1 MTLERFQLKTVEAAV
16 KRLSG
21 DGPRRFL
28 VADEVGLGKTVIA
41 REIAARLRDL
51 RQSLN
56 LLYLCPSLQIA
67 GQNREKLQS
76 LTGLEADDLKGA
88 ADRMTMSV
96 QLPARQGA
104 GFRICTFTPD
114 TSLPGWKPGVR
125 TGRKEERAVLRT
137 LLDGLPTL
145 RNELLALDK
154 AREGRRLLDESASNL
169 TMTSVQ
175 FESALRSVFGCD
187 GRPLERFI
195 LNWLDGGNDIGEF
208 ISRARAAMALAAL
221 RSPSSR
227 PDLVILDEF
236 HRYAD
241 LLLPQKP
248 SKPTRK
254 LSQQAQA
261 QMLER
266 AEVHRLLVDSLLS
279 GPQRPALL
287 LLSATPYRLR
297 KLNGEELH
305 PADRYQSL
313 ADLVGFLSDDNGQR
327 SVMLRKMRSYQDALT
342 GPGERADVFEKV
354 QACKRALEAT
364 LRPLMART
372 ERAIASD
379 QDLFKREPHKVTV
392 APADLTLFRHFAR
405 AISGARPHLRGWAPA
420 LWTSVPYPEQTLHGY
435 GLWKTILKAKD
446 PPPITIGSGRKP
458 SAHPQMRKLEE
469 LVGKRSQ
476 LVLPWQRSTL
486 PWWKLEGPWA
496 DDGAEPSGKTLLFS
510 RWRAAPTSVSALL
523 SLTVIPARI
532 RRSKGTVGK
541 KKSADA
547 PLLRPGGSSS
557 GALIGLFAPWPNLSH
572 AVEPLKS
579 STSTLAAVKKAAV
592 RDLRSWLL
600 AQGVLI
606 EGKSKRPPWLLA
618 ISIECGIRGSSYTAL
633 INVLN
638 SAHTGKKGP
647 QWDKSE
653 PLKAISPS
661 ELSSL
666 ATYVLSAPGAILARC
681 ARRHDVPQAKST
693 HRQELFDFTWS
704 RLRGY
709 FGNRAFARLILAN
722 SRHLRYPDALAEAC
736 LKGGL
741 EAVLDEQMSVLRT
754 IGDKKGTGL
763 LAEMNGAIL
772 DRPGLVRL
780 RRGTRDRPERVQ
792 AAVPFAGGEQRSARG
807 SGKLRADTL
816 RRAFNSPFWPHVLS
830 TTSVG
835 QEGLDFHVWC
845 DRIVHW
851 DLPTDP
857 VDFEQREGRIARYAS
872 LSVRRSL
879 ARKFGDLALSA
890 AEENSPFSE
899 MLVRARGQESTTTG
913 LETWW
918 LPDRSK
924 PVSVTFD
931 WKFSVRTVKMKA
943 MLKDLLYYRLGLGQ
957 PAPEQ
962 FVDMLKRIE
971 ASSEEARSL
980 AIDLSAI
987 GPFLEKKRS
996 GSDIRPPEIVV

>member
-41 REIAARLRDL
+41 REIAVRLREL
-51 RQSLN
+51 RKSLN

-67 GQNREKLQS
+67 GQNRDKLQS
-76 LTGLEADDLKGA
+76 LTGLGADDLKGA

-96 QLPARQGA
+96 EFPARQGA

-125 TGRKEERAVLRT
+125 TGRKEERAVLCT
-137 LLDGLPTL
+137 LLRELPTL
-145 RNELLALDK
+145 WSELLALDK
-154 AREGRRLLDESASNL
+154 ARKGRRLLDEPAPNV
-169 TMTSVQ
+169 TMTSIQ

-187 GRPLERFI
+187 GRLLERFI
-195 LNWLDGGNDIGEF
+195 LNWLDPDKGNDVGEF

-227 PDLVILDEF
+227 PDLIILDEF

-241 LLLPQKP
+241 LLLPQKSSNP
-248 SKPTRK
+248 ARK

-261 QMLER
+261 QMAER
-266 AEVHRLLVDSLLS
+266 AEVHRLLVDALVS

-313 ADLVGFLSDDNGQR
+313 ADLVGFLSDDADQR
-327 SVMLRKMRSYQDALT
+327 AVMLKKMRSYQDALT
-342 GPGERADVFEKV
+342 GPGERADVFKNV
-354 QACKRALEAT
+354 QKCKRALELT

-379 QDLFKREPHKVTV
+379 QDLFRREPHRVTV
-392 APADLTLFRHFAR
+392 EPSDLALFRHFAR
-405 AISGARPHLRGWAPA
+405 AVSGARPHLRGWAPA
-420 LWTSVPYPEQTLHGY
+420 LWTSVPYPAQTLHGY
-435 GLWKTILKAKD
+435 ALWKTILKAKD

-469 LVGKRSQ
+469 LVGKRDQ
-476 LVLPWQRSTL
+476 LALPWQRPTL
-486 PWWKLEGPWA
+486 AWWKLEGPWA
-496 DDGAEPSGKTLLFS
+496 DGVEEPSGKTLLFS

-532 RRSKGTVGK
+532 RRSKRGAAGK
-541 KKSADA
+541 KKADA

-557 GALIGLFAPWPNLSH
+557 GALIGLFAPWPTLSH
-572 AVEPLKS
+572 AIEPLKS
-579 STSTLAAVKKAAV
+579 STSTLSAVKKAAIH
-592 RDLRSWLL
+592 DLRAWLV
-600 AQGVLI
+600 ARGVRI
-606 EGKSKRPPWLLA
+606 EGKSRRAPWLLA
-618 ISIECGIRGSSYTAL
+618 MSLESGTKASYNAL
-633 INVLN
+633 LNVLN
-638 SAHTGKKGP
+638 SAHTGNKRP
-647 QWDKSE
+647 RWDKPE
-653 PLKAISPS
+653 PLEIVSPW

-666 ATYVLSAPGAILARC
+666 AAYVLSAPGAILARC
-681 ARRHDVPQAKST
+681 ARRHDVPQATSVQ
-693 HRQELFDFTWS
+693 RQELFDFTWS
-704 RLRGY
+704 RMRGY
-709 FGNRAFARLILAN
+709 LGNRAFARLILAN
-722 SRHLRYPDALAEAC
+722 SRHRRYPDALAEAC

-741 EAVLDEQMSVLRT
+741 EAVLDEQMSVLRM
-754 IGDKKGTGL
+754 IGDKNGTNL
-763 LAEMNGAIL
+763 LAGLSSAIL

-780 RRGTRDRPERVQ
+780 RRGTRDKSERVQ

-807 SGKLRADTL
+807 SGKLRTDTL

-879 ARKFGDLALSA
+879 ARKFGDAALSA
-890 AEENSPFSE
+890 AEGKSPFGE
-899 MLVRARGQESTTTG
+899 MLFRAQGQASTATG

-918 LPDRSK
+918 LPDRGK
-924 PVSVTFD
+924 PVSVTMD
-931 WKFSVRTVKMKA
+931 WKFSVRTVKTRA

-962 FVDMLKRIE
+962 FVEMLTRIG
-971 ASSEEARSL
+971 ASAEEARSL

-987 GPFLEKKRS
+987 GPFLGTKIYQAGQR
-996 GSDIRPPEIVV
+996 R